1 MCKPSPV
8 VLITGASRGIGAAA
22 ARLFAHE
29 GYRVVVNYHHSQ
41 AQAEALCA
49 ALNEQTPGIALAL
62 RADVADAAQVHAM
75 VQAAEQ
81 HFGQIDVLICN
92 AGIAHQ
98 GLFTDLTDRQWHDLF
113 ATNVDG
119 VFHACRAVLPGM
131 IHRKQGRMITLSSMW
146 GITGG
151 SCEVA
156 YSATKAAIIGFT
168 RALAKE
174 VGPSGITVNCV
185 APGVIATEMNHNLDE
200 DTLNALAEE
209 TPLQRIGYPED
220 VARALLYLASEG
232 AAFITGQVL
241 QVDGGMVIG

>member
-1 MCKPSPV
+1 MAET

-22 ARLFAHE
+22 ARRFAAA
-29 GYRVVVNYHHSQ
+29 GYRVAINYHRSRER
-41 AQAEALCA
+41 AEALCE
-49 ALNEQTPGIALAL
+49 ALNMQYPGCAILA
-62 RADVADAAQVHAM
+62 AGDVSDSVQVAEM
-75 VQAAEQ
+75 VRMVENA
-81 HFGQIDVLICN
+81 FGRIDVLICN
-92 AGIAHQ
+92 AGIAQ
-98 GLFTDLTDRQWHDLF
+98 QSLLTDVTDQQWRSLF

-131 IHRKQGRMITLSSMW
+131 IHHKYGRIITVSSMW

-156 YSATKAAIIGFT
+156 YSATKAAIIGMT

-185 APGVIATEMNHNLDE
+185 APGVIDTEMNGNLDAE
-200 DTLNALAEE
+200 TLLALAEE
-209 TPLQRIGYPED
+209 TPVERIGRAED
-220 VARALLYLASEG
+220 VAEAMLYLAAPG
-232 AAFITGQVL
+232 AGFVTGQVL